1 MSLALTGEHVISDQ
15 LQWWGKYTALI
26 DQTAVTCPPEPTS
39 SEERG
44 KRVGER
50 VWVWFPRRKSDAVSR
65 KTNEFWMTKTTDV
78 CHMPLPL
85 K

>member
-15 LQWWGKYTALI
+15 LQWWGKYTVLI

-39 SEERG
+39 SEEHG

-50 VWVWFPRRKSDAVSR
+50 VWGMVPQK
-65 KTNEFWMTKTTDV
+65 KE
-78 CHMPLPL
+78 
-85 K
+85 